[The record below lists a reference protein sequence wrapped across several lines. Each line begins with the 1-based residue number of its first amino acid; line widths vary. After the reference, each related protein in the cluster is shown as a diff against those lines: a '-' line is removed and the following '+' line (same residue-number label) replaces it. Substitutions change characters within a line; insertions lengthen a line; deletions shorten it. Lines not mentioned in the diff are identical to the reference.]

1 MIVRELVVKNGKDK
15 AMRMDENE
23 FFRQATLH
31 ICSSLNIAKAMQRCL
46 RFIETYMPV
55 SWMSLYIYEEES
67 GTISNL
73 ATVSRRGSVAPL
85 PSISLPKKAIVQLE
99 DEFAKW
105 QDVKIVSSPEHDA
118 VSRAVYEQTGKAD
131 ISLLIM
137 RLVIEN
143 KRLGA
148 LTVIAEAQN
157 CYHAH
162 HAELIGL
169 LRKPFDIAVSNA
181 TRYMEMVKLKDMLD
195 AENRELNRELFHRS
209 TDDIMGADSGLKEVM
224 EMVRQVAPLNS
235 PAMLLG
241 ETGVGKEV
249 IANVIHYS
257 SPRQNG
263 PFIKVNCGA
272 IPETLFDSELFGHEK
287 GAFTGASALKRGYFE
302 RAHTGSLFLDE
313 IGELPLQAQVRLL
326 RVLQNKEINRVGG
339 TRPIPVDVRII
350 TATHQN
356 LEAMIKTRQFR
367 EDLWFRLNIFP
378 ITIPPLRHR
387 REDIPT
393 LFHHFRRKKAKEL
406 RMNTPPPVGADAIR
420 HLQAYHWPGNVRE
433 LENLVERTLIRSR
446 GRHDTTS
453 LEIEFLGAVETANGA
468 KPLDRSDATPLSLDQ
483 AMAEHIKRVLR
494 MTKGKIH
501 GPHGAAELL
510 EMNPNTLR
518 SRMKK
523 LNIPFGRESI

>member
-1 MIVRELVVKNGKDK
+1 MQ
-15 AMRMDENE
+15 MDENE
-23 FFRQATLH
+23 FFRHATLH
-31 ICSSLNIAKAMQRCL
+31 ICSSLNIEKAMQRCL
-46 RFIETYMPV
+46 LFIETYMPV
-55 SWMSLYIYEEES
+55 SWMSLYIYEEEA
-67 GTISNL
+67 GMISNL
-73 ATVSRRGSVAPL
+73 ATASRRGSVPPL
-85 PSISLPKKAIVQLE
+85 PAISLPKEAIAQIE

-105 QDVKIVSSPEHDA
+105 QEVKIVSSPEHDA
-118 VSRAVYEQTGKAD
+118 VSKTVYQQTGKAN
-131 ISLLIM
+131 ISLLVM

-148 LTVIAEAQN
+148 LTVIAEEKN
-157 CYHAH
+157 CYNKT

-181 TRYMEMVKLKDMLD
+181 IRYMEMVKLKDMLD
-195 AENRELNRELFHRS
+195 AENRQLNRELFHRS
-209 TDDIMGADSGLKEVM
+209 TDDIMGADTGLKGVM
-224 EMVRQVAPLNS
+224 EMVRQVAPLGS

-287 GAFTGASALKRGYFE
+287 GAFTGAVSMKRGYFE
-302 RAHTGSLFLDE
+302 RAHTGSIFLDE

-339 TRPIPVDVRII
+339 TRPVPVDVRII

-356 LEAMIKTRQFR
+356 LEEMIKTRQFR

-378 ITIPPLRHR
+378 ITIPPLRQR
-387 REDIPT
+387 KEDIPT
-393 LFHHFRRKKAKEL
+393 LFHHFLQKKAKEL
-406 RMNTPPPVGADAIR
+406 RIHTLPPVTLTDIQR
-420 HLQAYHWPGNVRE
+420 LQAYHWPGNVRE
-433 LENLVERTLIRSR
+433 LENLVERTLIRSQ
-446 GRHDTTS
+446 GRHETTG
-453 LEIEFLGAVETANGA
+453 LELEFLDGISASENRLPTGHSNSS
-468 KPLDRSDATPLSLDQ
+468 PLPLDQ
-483 AMAEHIKRVLR
+483 AMAEHIKRVLQ
-494 MTKGKIH
+494 MTKGKIY
-501 GPHGAAELL
+501 GSDGAAEML
-510 EMNPNTLR
+510 EINPNTLR

-523 LNIPFGRESI
+523 LNIPFGRDYDAHN

>member
-1 MIVRELVVKNGKDK
+1 MQV
-15 AMRMDENE
+15 DENE
-23 FFRQATLH
+23 FFRQATIH
-31 ICSSLNIAKAMQRCL
+31 ICSSLNIEKAMQRCL
-46 RFIETYMPV
+46 RFIETHMPV
-55 SWMSLYIYEEES
+55 SWMSLYLYEQET
-67 GTISNL
+67 GMISNL
-73 ATVSRRGSVAPL
+73 ATVSRRGSVPRL
-85 PSISLPKKAIVQLE
+85 PSIALPKDAITQIE
-99 DEFAKW
+99 EEFAQW
-105 QDVKIVSSPEHDA
+105 QEVKIVSSPEHDA
-118 VSRAVYEQTGKAD
+118 VSKTVYQQTGKAN
-131 ISLLIM
+131 ISLLVM

-148 LTVIAEAQN
+148 LTVIAEQKN
-157 CYHAH
+157 VYHET

-181 TRYMEMVKLKDMLD
+181 IRYMEMVRFKDMLD

-209 TDDIMGADSGLKEVM
+209 TDDIMGADSGLKGVM
-224 EMVRQVAPLNS
+224 EMVRQVAPLGS

-257 SPRQNG
+257 SPRQDG

-287 GAFTGASALKRGYFE
+287 GAFTGAVTLKRGYFE
-302 RAHTGSLFLDE
+302 RAHTGSIFLDE

-356 LEAMIKTRQFR
+356 LEEMIKTRQFR

-387 REDIPT
+387 KEDIPT
-393 LFHHFRRKKAKEL
+393 LFHHFLQKKAKEL
-406 RMNTPPPVGADAIR
+406 RIHTLPPVTARAIER
-420 HLQAYHWPGNVRE
+420 LQAYHWPGNVRE

-446 GRHDTTS
+446 GQNENAG
-453 LEIEFLGAVETANGA
+453 LEIEFLGGVETPQDIQPVGETNPAILA
-468 KPLDRSDATPLSLDQ
+468 LDQ

-494 MTKGKIH
+494 MTKGKIY
-501 GPHGAAELL
+501 GPDGAAELL
-510 EMNPNTLR
+510 VINPNTLR

-523 LNIPFGRESI
+523 LNIPFGREYPLTS

>member
-1 MIVRELVVKNGKDK
+1 MTMKKDK
-15 AMRMDENE
+15 MMRVDENE
-23 FFRQATLH
+23 FFRQATIH
-31 ICSSLNIAKAMQRCL
+31 ICSSLNIEKAMQRCL
-46 RFIETYMPV
+46 RFIETHMPV
-55 SWMSLYIYEEES
+55 SWMSLYLYEQET

-73 ATVSRRGSVAPL
+73 ATVSRKGSVPPL
-85 PSISLPKKAIVQLE
+85 PSIALPKEAITQIE

-105 QDVKIVSSPEHDA
+105 QEVKIVSSPEHDA
-118 VSRAVYEQTGKAD
+118 VSKAVYQQTGKAN

-148 LTVIAEAQN
+148 LTVIAEEKN
-157 CYHAH
+157 CYDATHAD
-162 HAELIGL
+162 LIGL

-181 TRYMEMVKLKDMLD
+181 IRYMEAVKLKDMLD

-209 TDDIMGADSGLKEVM
+209 TDDIMGADSGLKGVM

-257 SPRQNG
+257 SHRKNG

-287 GAFTGASALKRGYFE
+287 GAFTGAVTLKRGYFE
-302 RAHTGSLFLDE
+302 RAHTGSIFLDE

-339 TRPIPVDVRII
+339 TRPVPVDVRII

-356 LEAMIKTRQFR
+356 LEEMIKTRQFR

-393 LFHHFRRKKAKEL
+393 FFHHFLQKKAREL
-406 RMNTPPPVGADAIR
+406 RIHTLPPVTANAVEQ
-420 HLQAYHWPGNVRE
+420 LQSYHWPGNVRE
-433 LENLVERTLIRSR
+433 LENLAERTLIRNR
-446 GRHDTTS
+446 GRNENAS
-453 LEIEFLGAVETANGA
+453 LEIEFLGDVEAADDFQPVREPNPT
-468 KPLDRSDATPLSLDQ
+468 TLSLDL
-483 AMAEHIKRVLR
+483 AMVNHIKRVLR
-494 MTKGKIH
+494 MTQGKIY
-501 GPHGAAELL
+501 GPHGAAKLL
-510 EMNPNTLR
+510 EINPNTLR
-518 SRMKK
+518 SRMRK
-523 LNIPFGRESI
+523 LNIPFERD

>member
-1 MIVRELVVKNGKDK
+1 MQV
-15 AMRMDENE
+15 DEND

-31 ICSSLNIAKAMQRCL
+31 ICSSLNIEKAMQRCL
-46 RFIETYMPV
+46 LFIETHMPV
-55 SWMSLYIYEEES
+55 SWMSLYIYEDDT

-73 ATVSRRGSVAPL
+73 ATVSRRGSVPPL
-85 PSISLPKKAIVQLE
+85 PSIALPKAAIAQIE

-118 VSRAVYEQTGKAD
+118 VSHAVYEQTGKAD
-131 ISLLIM
+131 ISLLVM

-148 LTVIAEAQN
+148 LTVIAEQKN
-157 CYHAH
+157 CYHKA

-181 TRYMEMVKLKDMLD
+181 IRYMEMVKYKDMLD
-195 AENRELNRELFHRS
+195 AENRALNRELFHRS
-209 TDDIMGADSGLKEVM
+209 TDDIMGADTGLKGVM

-287 GAFTGASALKRGYFE
+287 GAFTGAATLKRGYFE
-302 RAHTGSLFLDE
+302 RAHGGSLFLDE

-356 LEAMIKTRQFR
+356 LETMIKTRQFR

-387 REDIPT
+387 NEDIPT
-393 LFHHFRRKKAKEL
+393 MFHHFLQKKAKEL
-406 RMNTPPPVGADAIR
+406 RIHRLPTVSPTDIKR
-420 HLQAYHWPGNVRE
+420 LQAYHWPGNVRE
-433 LENLVERTLIRSR
+433 LENLVERTLIRSQ
-446 GRHDTTS
+446 GRHKNAT
-453 LEIEFLGAVETANGA
+453 LQIEMIGGVDG
-468 KPLDRSDATPLSLDQ
+468 PDAEQPTGHPFAPSSLSLDQ
-483 AMAEHIKRVLR
+483 AMADHIKTVLIK
-494 MTKGKIH
+494 TKGKIY
-501 GPHGAAELL
+501 GPGGAAELL
-510 EMNPNTLR
+510 EINPNTLR

-523 LNIPFGRESI
+523 LNIPFGRPSL

>member
-1 MIVRELVVKNGKDK
+1 MHV
-15 AMRMDENE
+15 DENE
-23 FFRQATLH
+23 FFRKATIH
-31 ICSSLNIAKAMQRCL
+31 ICSSLNIEKAMQRCL
-46 RFIETYMPV
+46 LFIETHMPV

-73 ATVSRRGSVAPL
+73 ATVSRRGGVPPL
-85 PSISLPKKAIVQLE
+85 PSISLPKNAIAQLE

-105 QDVKIVSSPEHDA
+105 EDVKIVSSPEHDA
-118 VSRAVYEQTGKAD
+118 VSRTVYEQTGKAN

-148 LTVIAEAQN
+148 LTVIAEQKN
-157 CYHAH
+157 CYNAH

-181 TRYMEMVKLKDMLD
+181 IRYMEMVKFKDMLD

-209 TDDIMGADSGLKEVM
+209 TDDIMGADAGLKGVM

-257 SPRQNG
+257 SSRNNG

-272 IPETLFDSELFGHEK
+272 IPETLFDSELFGHER
-287 GAFTGASALKRGYFE
+287 GAFTGAATQKRGYFE

-313 IGELPLQAQVRLL
+313 IGELPPQAQVRLL
-326 RVLQNKEINRVGG
+326 RVLQNKEIHRVGG
-339 TRPIPVDVRII
+339 TRSVPVDVRII
-350 TATHQN
+350 TATHRN
-356 LEAMIKTRQFR
+356 LEEMIKTGQFR

-387 REDIPT
+387 KVDIPM
-393 LFHHFRRKKAKEL
+393 LFHHFLQKKAKEL
-406 RMNTPPPVGADAIR
+406 RIHRLPPVTGADIER
-420 HLQAYHWPGNVRE
+420 LQDYHWPGNVRE
-433 LENLVERTLIRSR
+433 LENLVERTLIRSQ
-446 GRHDTTS
+446 GRQAATS
-453 LEIEFLGAVETANGA
+453 LALEFLGGVDRPPEQDSANHQDSA
-468 KPLDRSDATPLSLDQ
+468 ILPLDQ
-483 AMAEHIKRVLR
+483 AMAAHIKMVLQV
-494 MTKGKIH
+494 TKGKIY
-501 GPHGAAELL
+501 GPDGAAQLL
-510 EMNPNTLR
+510 EINPNTLR

-523 LNIPFGRESI
+523 LGLPFGRY